1 MAFDPITYNEVLS
14 GRDPIGSLVRVVS
27 NFSEEK
33 YVDSGSTFS
42 ATDYPELATKFPGGF
57 QGDFYVE
64 KPLSAIQSYWS
75 SSNNKLGT
83 VLVSFLSNGKLNF
96 IFGRSNA
103 TNLLYWYRSVSSDMV
118 DGIEYVGPFNLP
130 EGNDAALLPLF
141 SVAADHSV
149 LYASVPNRHYRFDL
163 TDSTLS
169 TFVKMT
175 TPDAGTKRFS
185 FASDGTNLVAAAITT
200 SMAAVGGMFRSTD
213 NGTSWTQSGLITGMT
228 ASVGTIQYGNGSF
241 IVKSAGSASNSAR
254 SRDGGATWTVQT
266 AGTVGYNGVKYN
278 PTLNLFVG
286 YPVNSGAFYTSPD
299 GTTWTA
305 RTTSGGGQSRLNVL
319 ANGTMFT
326 SNQSDS
332 LTTGIMN
339 RSTDGITWA
348 ARQSTAPFSTTSNNP
363 MRAIGAVEGAG
374 NMLVAFTA
382 TAASSPY
389 FGPYFYSY
397 STDGGSTWSS
407 TRILPAS
414 ETTKKFFAPT
424 ISSSKSKV
432 LMMES
437 YGGPNIST
445 SSFTTTWNG
454 IVSSDGGDTWQP
466 TSIQSGSDVVSW
478 QGVLATYDDKF
489 FAWGTS
495 SHDTAG
501 FRAMCSAWSADGITW
516 QYTSFSTM
524 VTALQQISPSYVS
537 IGADNTIYFGN
548 SSSSTAAT
556 STNYGATWTQRSFSF
571 TGGKTFTFKDKTI
584 HVSAGQL
591 PKYTI
596 NGAVSWL
603 NGQMTAVLPSLPV
616 GYACDSNVAVMTLYN
631 SATFYYSYDG
641 VIWITATLPAAMPGT
656 GAAIIN
662 GWVIIPTGAGAVYRT
677 KDFKSWEYSNVGE
690 STQYSSLAF
699 TTVVSDLGAETGFIH
714 GPDASNATGYILK
727 ADTTVG
733 DRRRIPSIP
742 SDLPN
747 TKWVVIG
754 K

>member
-14 GRDPIGSLVRVVS
+14 GKDPVGSLVRVVS
-27 NFSEEK
+27 NFSDPK
-33 YVDSGSTFS
+33 YVNAGTTFS
-42 ATDYPELATKFPGGF
+42 AAEYPVLADKVPGGF

-64 KPLSAIQSYWS
+64 KPLTAIQSYWG

-83 VLVSFLSNGKLNF
+83 VLVSFLSGGKLNF
-96 IFGRSNA
+96 IFGKTGA
-103 TNLLYWYRSVSSDMV
+103 TSLLYWYRSVSGDMV
-118 DGIEYVGPFNLP
+118 DGVEYVGPFVLP
-130 EGNDAALLPLF
+130 EGNDATQFPLF
-141 SVAADHSV
+141 SVANDHSI
-149 LYASVPNRHYRFDL
+149 LYASVPGRHYQINLSDP
-163 TDSTLS
+163 TLN
-169 TFVKMT
+169 TFVKMAS
-175 TPDAGTKRFS
+175 PDTTKRYS
-185 FASDGTNLVAAAITT
+185 FASDGTNLVAAAIMT
-200 SMAAVGGMFRSTD
+200 SMAAAGGMFRSTD
-213 NGTSWTQSGLITGMT
+213 NGASWVQSGLITGMT
-228 ASVGTIQYGNGSF
+228 SSVATIQYGNGSF
-241 IVKSAGSASNSAR
+241 IVKSTGSASNSAR

-266 AGTVGYNGVKYN
+266 VGTVGYNGVKYN

-286 YPVNSGAFYTSPD
+286 YPFNSGAFYTSPD

-319 ANGTMFT
+319 SNGTMFT

-332 LTTGIMN
+332 LTNGVMN

-382 TAASSPY
+382 ASVTSPY
-389 FGPYFYSY
+389 YGPYFYSY

-407 TRILPAS
+407 ARLLPPS
-414 ETTKKFFAPT
+414 ETTKKFMAPV

-437 YGGPNIST
+437 YGGLNTST
-445 SSFTTTWNG
+445 SGFTTSWNG
-454 IVSSDGGDTWQP
+454 IISSDGGDTWQT
-466 TSIQSGSDVVSW
+466 TSINSGSDVVSW
-478 QGVLATYDDKF
+478 QGVLPTYDDKF
-489 FAWGTS
+489 FAWGTVA
-495 SHDTAG
+495 HDTAG
-501 FRAMCSAWSADGITW
+501 NRAMCSAWSADGLTW
-516 QYTSFSTM
+516 QYTSYTTLT
-524 VTALQQISPSYVS
+524 TALQQISPSYVS

-584 HVSAGQL
+584 HVVSGQL

-596 NGAVSWL
+596 NGGVSWL
-603 NGQMTAVLPSLPV
+603 NGQMAAVLPSQPV
-616 GYACDSNVAVMTLYN
+616 GYACDSNVAVMTLA
-631 SATFYYSYDG
+631 SSTTFYYSYDG
-641 VIWITATLPAAMPGT
+641 VIWITATLPAALPGT
-656 GAAIIN
+656 GTAIVN

-677 KDFKSWEYSNVGE
+677 KDFKSWEYSNVGDDIK
-690 STQYSSLAF
+690 YSSMAF
-699 TTVVSDLGAETGFIH
+699 TTVASDLGGETAFMH
-714 GPDASNATGYILK
+714 GPDACNTAGYILK

-733 DRRRIPSIP
+733 DRRRIPAIP

-754 K
+754 R